1 MKHNQTALKK
11 VQIAVGC
18 GSFIALSSLCLHT
31 GTAYG
36 SQNLPLTPTPGR
48 ILTPTLTSQST
59 PTASIVAVTPAHSIS
74 VSSSPDYLSDGLQAV
89 YVFLTLVIAAATI
102 WSIRVNRKQSQA
114 ALIESQKQSKAALD
128 RASEQIEKGEKQAT
142 AALAESHRQSQD
154 AIKAIHE
161 QIEASEK
168 QNLETTYNQS
178 RPLLVCIGVPNPEHM
193 PNGLILGNFGLG
205 IATDII
211 GIVTYKS
218 SNTGWSQQYLF
229 RHQSVLAPNQKDTFY
244 FDHGAL
250 TFNLLKIEGFSFFP
264 EDKDTSYN
272 IRLVVTYH
280 DIFNRKHLSVFDGRP
295 LDRWKQITLRSGVK
309 ESLDDLFRSV
319 DPFVKEDSESTG
331 ESENTASHNL
341 QPDHK

>member
-1 MKHNQTALKK
+1 MKHNQTAFKK

-59 PTASIVAVTPAHSIS
+59 PTASTVAVTPAHSIS

-114 ALIESQKQSKAALD
+114 ALIESQKQS
-128 RASEQIEKGEKQAT
+128 
-142 AALAESHRQSQD
+142 QD

-178 RPLLVCIGVPNPEHM
+178 RPLLVCTGVPNPEHM

-218 SNTGWSQQYLF
+218 SNMGWSQQYLF

-250 TFNLLKIEGFSFFP
+250 TFNLLKIEGFSFFLG
-264 EDKDTSYN
+264 S
-272 IRLVVTYH
+272 
-280 DIFNRKHLSVFDGRP
+280 
-295 LDRWKQITLRSGVK
+295 
-309 ESLDDLFRSV
+309 
-319 DPFVKEDSESTG
+319 
-331 ESENTASHNL
+331 
-341 QPDHK
+341 